1 MQKLIETLSVQTT
14 SYSQWR
20 MFAYIVRQLHEIPDI
35 TMFIDDGNLYVTRGD
50 ADTYPCMVAHM
61 DTVHDITDDLH
72 PICYGG
78 RITGFDRVNMC
89 QAGIG
94 GDDKVG
100 VYITLECLREFDVMK
115 AVFFRDEE
123 VGCHGSYGAVMDFF
137 EDCRFVLQCDRKG
150 NSDFVTNASGVEL
163 SSKEFQDDLQCII
176 ESYGYSYST
185 GMMTDVMALKQN
197 NIKCSVANMSCGY
210 YRPHAV
216 DEYVDVSDVENC
228 LQMCRTIISLCTS
241 VYPHKY
247 KPKYEYKSHQSKS
260 TYNKGLWTD
269 WHSDKKSNSRIY
281 YESDWDWV
289 GLSDKK
295 NKPITTYCR
304 ECWRGESV
312 TKDGLCKTCDESY
325 KIDNYLW

>member
-150 NSDFVTNASGVEL
+150 NSDFVNRISSTPI
-163 SSKEFQDDLQCII
+163 SSKAFQDDVAGII
-176 ESYGYSYST
+176 KTYGYDFHD
-185 GMMTDVMALKQN
+185 GGMTDVYKLTTRQVG
-197 NIKCSVANMSCGY
+197 ISTANMSCGY
-210 YRPHAV
+210 YNPHSSDELISV
-216 DEYVDVSDVENC
+216 DDVDNT
-228 LQMCRTIISLCTS
+228 LRM
-241 VYPHKY
+241 VY
-247 KPKYEYKSHQSKS
+247 EI
-260 TYNKGLWTD
+260 LWTL
-269 WHSDKKSNSRIY
+269 DKR
-281 YESDWDWV
+281 YEHKV
-289 GLSDKK
+289 ETPVYANKK
-295 NKPITTYCR
+295 F
-304 ECWRGESV
+304 
-312 TKDGLCKTCDESY
+312 
-325 KIDNYLW
+325 